1 MLIDVD
7 VHPNYLRV
15 TIKGKRKAASLEIF
29 AAEYAK
35 VLTLASCRV

>member
-15 TIKGKRKAASLEIF
+15 TVKGKRRIASLEIF
-29 AAEYAK
+29 VAEYGK
-35 VLTLASCRV
+35 VLTLAS